1 MTKLTNRYEQGII
14 DVLIENK
21 CSSFE
26 TSITPESLVEKC
38 KILGLENKQA
48 VEVAT
53 VELIDKDKIEY
64 EMNDKLETSN
74 LWLFEE

>member
-14 DVLIENK
+14 DVLTNEGCIN
-21 CSSFE
+21 FE
-26 TSITPESLVEKC
+26 TSITPENLVEKC
-38 KILGLENKQA
+38 KTNGLENKQA
-48 VEVAT
+48 VEIAT

-74 LWLFEE
+74 LWLLEE

>member
-14 DVLIENK
+14 EVLTQEG
-21 CSSFE
+21 CTDFE
-26 TSITPESLVEKC
+26 TSITPEELVNKC
-38 KILGLENKQA
+38 NNNGLDNKQA

-64 EMNDKLETSN
+64 EMNEKLETSN
-74 LWLFEE
+74 LWLLEE